1 MNEFQITLLINSCI
15 TLLAAFGGTF
25 LGWWLNSYSEKKR
38 RKSSLHFRLLPHKSL
53 TEKHRGDKYSESDY
67 AIEVYNTGQ
76 VPFYLESISLS
87 GEDNFLLDE
96 LSFDGHLVVLP
107 HERREHVLNEQEAQ
121 SLERYCEK
129 YDSCEVTAHAPRGDT
144 HKFGDLDLSFISL
157 QVQLRN
163 SIIKEM
169 DQ

>member
-1 MNEFQITLLINSCI
+1 MNESQITLLINFCI
-15 TLLAAFGGTF
+15 TLLVGFVVTF

-38 RKSSLHFRLLPHKSL
+38 RKPSLYFRLLPHESV
-53 TEKHRGDKYSESDY
+53 TEKHRRDKYSESDY

-87 GEDNFLLDE
+87 GEDNFLLDD

-107 HERREHVLNEQEAQ
+107 HERREYVLNEQEAQ
-121 SLERYCEK
+121 SLEWYCEK
-129 YDSCEVTAHAPRGDT
+129 YDSCEVTAHALRGDT
-144 HKFGDLDLSFISL
+144 HKFGDLDLSFIL
-157 QVQLRN
+157 QQVQLRN

-169 DQ
+169 DK